1 MLIRIMK
8 VSIVLPGGLGSFIK
22 YLDDPWGE
30 APLSSICRRSN
41 CPGLWI
47 FWRYCAADVQI
58 SQIPFYP
65 QMGLGQHSLQA
76 IATAGRIYGYSL
88 IWATL
93 VRFS

>member
-1 MLIRIMK
+1 MI
-8 VSIVLPGGLGSFIK
+8 LGAKRHYHQSAGDQIAQA
-22 YLDDPWGE
+22 YG
-30 APLSSICRRSN
+30 
-41 CPGLWI
+41 I

-76 IATAGRIYGYSL
+76 IADAGRIYGYSL

>member
-1 MLIRIMK
+1 MI
-8 VSIVLPGGLGSFIK
+8 LGAERHYHQSAGDQIAQA
-22 YLDDPWGE
+22 YG
-30 APLSSICRRSN
+30 
-41 CPGLWI
+41 I

-76 IATAGRIYGYSL
+76 IAKQPDIGYSL